1 MRAIARSTRGLTVTH
16 GYLRMPDDLGAHR
29 SEHRRLRPPKQ
40 WVLPGALALRAAEAI
55 APARLLMFHGPWT
68 QHWTGR
74 LGTALVT

>member
-1 MRAIARSTRGLTVTH
+1 MSA
-16 GYLRMPDDLGAHR
+16 DLGMGR
-29 SEHRRLRPPKQ
+29 SRPVRSRPPKQ
-40 WVLPGALALRAAEAI
+40 WVPPGVLALRATEAI